1 MLTPAALADAL
12 QTRTLQDIP
21 PLPGRRN
28 HLRAGVL
35 VPLLWRRGDPV
46 VLATLRSATLREHAG
61 EVAFPGGK
69 RSPEDRDFS
78 ETALREAHEEIGL
91 LPDDAQLLGPL
102 SAIPLYTSD
111 YRLMP
116 FVAAVPDRT
125 YAPQP
130 GEVDRVLELNLA
142 AVFDAEVLDGVPWS
156 FQGRTHMSPVFDF
169 DGELMYGGT
178 AHSLHE
184 LLQVMAAAMGRPLP
198 PWRAGRFAWSGRGVV
213 RADAEDGGQPERGEP

>member
-35 VPLLWRRGDPV
+35 VPLVWRRDDPV
-46 VLATLRSATLREHAG
+46 VLATLRSAALREHAG

-69 RSPEDRDFS
+69 RAPEDRDFS

-91 LPDDAQLLGPL
+91 LPDEAELLGPL

-116 FVAAVPDRT
+116 FVAAVPDRA
-125 YAPQP
+125 YVPQP
-130 GEVDRVLELNLA
+130 GEVDRILELDLA
-142 AVFDAEVLDGVPWS
+142 AVFGAEALDGVPWS

-169 DGELMYGGT
+169 DGALMYGGT

-184 LLQVMAAAMGRPLP
+184 LLQVMAAAMDRPLP

-213 RADAEDGGQPERGEP
+213 RADAEGGVLPELGEP